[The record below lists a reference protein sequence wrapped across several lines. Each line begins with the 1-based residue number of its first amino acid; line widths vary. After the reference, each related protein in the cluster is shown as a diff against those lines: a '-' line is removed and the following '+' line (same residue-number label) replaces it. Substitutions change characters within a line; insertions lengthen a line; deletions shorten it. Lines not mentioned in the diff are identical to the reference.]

1 MTDGERLAKRVAAL
15 VPCSRSD
22 AERYIE
28 GGWVRVGGVVVQE
41 PHFRVQRQVVSV
53 APEARLQ
60 DLPPATLVLH
70 KPAGWLD
77 GTPSPSAQRNRA
89 AQAPTRSARTPIP
102 NATALLTSA
111 HCYAGR
117 DRAAPTVLQRHFK
130 NQQSLV
136 ALEDGAS
143 GLLVFTQDWRVAR
156 KLNDDQAFLEHETM
170 VDISTGVTD
179 ATLQALGRLLT
190 SDPDLPTT
198 KVSLSSRADEHS
210 TLRFAVK
217 GSHVGLLAYLCDQV
231 QLPIAGM
238 RRIRLGRIALSDL
251 PVGQWRYL
259 GINERI

>member
-28 GGWVRVGGVVVQE
+28 GGWVRVDGVVVQE
-41 PHFRVQRQVVSV
+41 PHFRVQRQVITV
-53 APEARLQ
+53 APDARLQ
-60 DLPPATLVLH
+60 DLPPVTLVLH

-77 GTPSPSAQRNRA
+77 GTPLP
-89 AQAPTRSARTPIP
+89 PTRSARTPIP
-102 NATALLTSA
+102 SANSLLSAA

-117 DRAAPTVLQRHFK
+117 DKTAPTVLQRHFK

-179 ATLQALGRLLT
+179 ATLQTLARLLAN
-190 SDPDLPTT
+190 DPDLPAT
-198 KVSLSSRADEHS
+198 KVSLSSRTAESS

-217 GSHVGLLAYLCDQV
+217 GSQVGLLAYLCDQV

-238 RRIRLGRIALSDL
+238 RRIRLGRIALRDL